1 MPRPLHAS
9 PCGGA
14 PPLHPGGFYGAGS
27 PSTHLQ
33 ALRESMA
40 KPCSRGAPALGGCG
54 GAAPQKKQGRVGA
67 PPLALQ
73 NDVEHYRQEVKERPQ
88 QNEDMKQFVEA
99 EDR

>member
-40 KPCSRGAPALGGCG
+40 KPCSAP
-54 GAAPQKKQGRVGA
+54 RVTF
-67 PPLALQ
+67 L
-73 NDVEHYRQEVKERPQ
+73 
-88 QNEDMKQFVEA
+88 
-99 EDR
+99 